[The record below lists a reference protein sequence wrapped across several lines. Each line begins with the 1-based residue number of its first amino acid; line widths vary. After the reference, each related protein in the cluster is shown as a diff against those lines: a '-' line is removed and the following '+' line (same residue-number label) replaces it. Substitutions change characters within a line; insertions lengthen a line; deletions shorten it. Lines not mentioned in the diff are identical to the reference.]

1 MYVSTRDNR
10 ACQPWNAA
18 NHKMILLILSHRPL
32 MMNHWW
38 CTRDGNSEQEK
49 LNKLVSACEWY
60 NQRLLKG
67 LASTFKTGRE
77 EWPFMGLIVGA
88 SPLLV
93 VYLPCLT
100 RLLQDTCSIG
110 CNSIRYDLKRE
121 CSFTNLVTQMTTVTT
136 PTEWVPNIPVI
147 ISGKIHLI
155 GQMKLW
161 HHK

>member
-1 MYVSTRDNR
+1 MTIYGVNSRSIPSTG
-10 ACQPWNAA
+10 C
-18 NHKMILLILSHRPL
+18 ILAVFNTAVARH
-32 MMNHWW
+32 M
-38 CTRDGNSEQEK
+38 
-49 LNKLVSACEWY
+49 
-60 NQRLLKG
+60 
-67 LASTFKTGRE
+67 
-77 EWPFMGLIVGA
+77 
-88 SPLLV
+88 
-93 VYLPCLT
+93 
-100 RLLQDTCSIG
+100 CSIG